1 MMIILALI
9 RIKQDKTKHL
19 QRHVTAADF
28 GGVPSLFG
36 VCIYAFMCQHSLPSF
51 ITPMKSKSHVNV
63 IFVVDFSIIL
73 LFYSLLS
80 FSAMY
85 AFEDLQ
91 DLYTLNFQSYE
102 PFIHYFL
109 ALFPVFTLST
119 NFPIISVTLRDNLKN
134 LFYREGRPYPWV
146 VDKIVFPLVTI
157 LPPIAVALATDNLE
171 VLVGVTGSYAGT
183 GVQYVIPATLVY
195 FARKQLRELTN
206 RYDNKHRSKFRQRS
220 WIFFVLIWAVIGLA
234 FITANH
240 IITKK

>member
-9 RIKQDKTKHL
+9 RIKQGKGK
-19 QRHVTAADF
+19 QVHVSAGDF
-28 GGVPSLFG
+28 SGVPNLFG

-51 ITPMKSKSHVNV
+51 ITPMKSKSHVNR
-63 IFVVDFSIIL
+63 IFVLDFSIIL

-80 FSAMY
+80 FSAMF
-85 AFEDLQ
+85 AFGDIQ
-91 DLYTLNFQSYE
+91 DLYTLNFEDYD

-119 NFPIISVTLRDNLKN
+119 NFPIISITLRDNLKN
-134 LFYREGRPYPWV
+134 LFYREGRPYPWA

-157 LPPIAVALATDNLE
+157 SPPIAIAFATDNLE
-171 VLVGVTGSYAGT
+171 FLVGVTGSYAGT

-206 RYDNKHRSKFRQRS
+206 SYDNKHRSKFRHRW
-220 WIFFVLIWAVIGLA
+220 WIFFVLIWASIGIV

-240 IITKK
+240 IITRK